1 MSTDDRMDALL
12 HQAGTAWREQHH
24 TPAEVRFDELA
35 DVRTDVRT
43 DVGTD
48 AQPIVATQASRRTH
62 RRVTVWASAA
72 AIAAAVVVGAF
83 VVGRGTGHNAP
94 APAAQAALAG
104 TDWQLT
110 ALRSADGAALDVVS
124 PAALTVGK
132 DRIGGTDAC
141 NTIDG
146 PATFDPSEIHVGDL
160 ATTDMGCIDRP
171 SGFDAEVALIHAV
184 LAGSVGWSVNGDAL
198 TLSKPGA
205 GTLVYRAVHHTST
218 TDPAALTGSW
228 VLTTIEQHGAAST
241 PTFGST
247 LTVDPPGYTVT
258 HRCSTTQGTVVVGTG
273 TAAFTAPHILP
284 HSCPPPA
291 GTADPVDTATVDS
304 VLTGTVQWQIKDGQL
319 TITKAGVGSLVYRS
333 PLATGPF
340 ASPTGTSGSR

>member
-35 DVRTDVRT
+35 DRRTDVR
-43 DVGTD
+43 TD
-48 AQPIVATQASRRTH
+48 AQPIVAAPAPRRPH

-124 PAALTVGK
+124 PAFLTVGT

-141 NTIDG
+141 SDIDG
-146 PATFDPSEIHVGDL
+146 QATFDPSEIHVGEM
-160 ATTDMGCIDRP
+160 ATSAMACINRP
-171 SGFDAEVALIHAV
+171 GGFDAEVALIHAV
-184 LAGSVGWSVNGDAL
+184 LTGSVGWSVTGDEL
-198 TLSKPGA
+198 TLTKPGV
-205 GTLVYRAVHHTST
+205 GTLVYRAVHHMST

-228 VLTTIEQHGAAST
+228 ALTTIEQHGAAST
-241 PTFGST
+241 PAVQST
-247 LTVDPPGYTVT
+247 LRFDGSG
-258 HRCSTTQGTVVVGTG
+258 R
-273 TAAFTAPHILP
+273 FTANDGCNMIGGSASTGSRQIVLTELG
-284 HSCPPPA
+284 
-291 GTADPVDTATVDS
+291 GTLVGCTNSEVAVIDS

-319 TITKAGVGSLVYRS
+319 TITKAGVATLGYRTAPAAGPSGS
-333 PLATGPF
+333 A
-340 ASPTGTSGSR
+340 TGTSGSR